1 MASSVCATCSNIR
14 FLKILDYKKAGIY
27 IALCRKKGMVDT
39 DKKAEYLHRV
49 KILLCLGAF
58 RQIIRMLL
66 SNTGRRIT
74 VAKMLVTIFAESRNN
89 TR

>member
-1 MASSVCATCSNIR
+1 
-14 FLKILDYKKAGIY
+14 
-27 IALCRKKGMVDT
+27 MVDT